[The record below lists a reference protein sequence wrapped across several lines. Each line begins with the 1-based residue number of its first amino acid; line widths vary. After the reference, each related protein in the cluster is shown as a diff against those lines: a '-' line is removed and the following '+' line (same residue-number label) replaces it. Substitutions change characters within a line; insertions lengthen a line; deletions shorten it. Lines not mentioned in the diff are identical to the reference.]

1 MTTAQGD
8 SLTTTSPSIADFY
21 SSAAIKQ
28 RLDTNIGDLAVA
40 ISDLMAL
47 SPETDIDELS
57 RRLGWI
63 ACHARNTASACG
75 DLRSARREEARR

>member
-1 MTTAQGD
+1 MAAFYTTTA
-8 SLTTTSPSIADFY
+8 
-21 SSAAIKQ
+21 IKK
-28 RLDTNIGDLAVA
+28 RLDSNIGELAQA
-40 ISDLMAL
+40 ISAL
-47 SPETDIDELS
+47 SKLDPEADIDELS